1 MIGDASTSA
10 PGLPV
15 RLDSLIGRREELSL
29 IRRLLQTSA
38 RAVTITGAAGVGKSR
53 VAIAAAES
61 LKRSVSGVWYV
72 DVSGSGGQ
80 VAAAVAHELK
90 VDSGEDALSAVTSA
104 IGESDCVLLLD
115 GVDEAVAETTAFVD
129 VLLTSCPGARLIVTG
144 REPIAS
150 AGNALVALGPL
161 GARDLTA
168 SSDAVGLFADRA
180 ASADARFAVDES
192 TLPQVIRICAA
203 TGGVPLAIELAAAQ
217 LQFLDVRTLAKRMDR
232 QLRTLEPSGSAY
244 RSLRAAVEDS
254 WERCGPAE
262 RRVWT
267 DLSVLAPGWDLELG
281 EAMAALSVSEPDSAT
296 AVVKQLIRRSIV
308 HRRRIEGGVRYEL
321 LPALREFGE
330 ERLQNPPEV
339 QRHFVTCMIQR
350 LHDAEDNWF
359 SGRQAETLRRLRGD
373 IPNIRRAV
381 KTAAALGDTDRA
393 VEVVV
398 TGWRQAFQIHGSEDE
413 LANWV
418 AIALQTGTPSPR
430 WAALGHALMTAIF
443 SRSGKPGLA
452 TTELERAA
460 AARDILLSGDDSDTA
475 RTCDAAVRSA
485 AETLERDDG
494 EAAILLRSL
503 LDELGEDAYRFGP
516 MNIPQRLAA
525 RLYALGETEA
535 ADAVGSA
542 IVERAVAVGDR
553 FERSFLLTT
562 RATAA
567 AAVGDYET
575 TEAGAREA
583 LVLKRG
589 LGNGL
594 GVAQALELLADV
606 ARERS
611 DPVRSARL
619 LGAAAAR
626 WREAGALRGNYP
638 PYFYDRDR
646 TERAVRHR
654 LGDPAF
660 DRAFGY
666 GAALS
671 EGESIEFALH
681 RIVEAHGR
689 AGVPSV
695 PGGSPLTPRETQVA
709 TLVADGASNKEMAR
723 RLFVSIRTIETHVQN
738 ALVKLGLRSRTELA
752 LWYREHPTRR

>member
-1 MIGDASTSA
+1 
-10 PGLPV
+10 
-15 RLDSLIGRREELSL
+15 
-29 IRRLLQTSA
+29 
-38 RAVTITGAAGVGKSR
+38 
-53 VAIAAAES
+53 
-61 LKRSVSGVWYV
+61 
-72 DVSGSGGQ
+72 
-80 VAAAVAHELK
+80 
-90 VDSGEDALSAVTSA
+90 
-104 IGESDCVLLLD
+104 
-115 GVDEAVAETTAFVD
+115 
-129 VLLTSCPGARLIVTG
+129 
-144 REPIAS
+144 
-150 AGNALVALGPL
+150 
-161 GARDLTA
+161 
-168 SSDAVGLFADRA
+168 
-180 ASADARFAVDES
+180 
-192 TLPQVIRICAA
+192 
-203 TGGVPLAIELAAAQ
+203 
-217 LQFLDVRTLAKRMDR
+217 
-232 QLRTLEPSGSAY
+232 
-244 RSLRAAVEDS
+244 
-254 WERCGPAE
+254 
-262 RRVWT
+262 
-267 DLSVLAPGWDLELG
+267 
-281 EAMAALSVSEPDSAT
+281 
-296 AVVKQLIRRSIV
+296 
-308 HRRRIEGGVRYEL
+308 
-321 LPALREFGE
+321 
-330 ERLQNPPEV
+330 
-339 QRHFVTCMIQR
+339 
-350 LHDAEDNWF
+350 
-359 SGRQAETLRRLRGD
+359 
-373 IPNIRRAV
+373 
-381 KTAAALGDTDRA
+381 
-393 VEVVV
+393 
-398 TGWRQAFQIHGSEDE
+398 
-413 LANWV
+413 
-418 AIALQTGTPSPR
+418 
-430 WAALGHALMTAIF
+430 MTAIF

>member
-1 MIGDASTSA
+1 
-10 PGLPV
+10 
-15 RLDSLIGRREELSL
+15 
-29 IRRLLQTSA
+29 
-38 RAVTITGAAGVGKSR
+38 
-53 VAIAAAES
+53 
-61 LKRSVSGVWYV
+61 
-72 DVSGSGGQ
+72 
-80 VAAAVAHELK
+80 
-90 VDSGEDALSAVTSA
+90 
-104 IGESDCVLLLD
+104 
-115 GVDEAVAETTAFVD
+115 
-129 VLLTSCPGARLIVTG
+129 
-144 REPIAS
+144 
-150 AGNALVALGPL
+150 
-161 GARDLTA
+161 
-168 SSDAVGLFADRA
+168 
-180 ASADARFAVDES
+180 
-192 TLPQVIRICAA
+192 
-203 TGGVPLAIELAAAQ
+203 
-217 LQFLDVRTLAKRMDR
+217 
-232 QLRTLEPSGSAY
+232 
-244 RSLRAAVEDS
+244 
-254 WERCGPAE
+254 
-262 RRVWT
+262 
-267 DLSVLAPGWDLELG
+267 
-281 EAMAALSVSEPDSAT
+281 MAALSVSEPDSAT

-418 AIALQTGTPSPR
+418 AMALQTGTPSPR
-430 WAALGHALMTAIF
+430 WAALGHALRTAIF

-452 TTELERAA
+452 TIELEQAA

-553 FERSFLLTT
+553 FERSYLLTT

-575 TEAGAREA
+575 TEGAAREA

-611 DPVRSARL
+611 DPVRSAHL

-695 PGGSPLTPRETQVA
+695 PGGSPLTPREIQVA

-738 ALVKLGLRSRTELA
+738 ALVKLGLRSRTGLA
-752 LWYREHPTRR
+752 LWYREHATRR